1 MALPRVKQM
10 TAQEFDDWTLL
21 PQNSDGLFEY
31 IDGEIVEV
39 PSNPYASQISQIIA
53 GEFYIFLKGKDLGHL
68 TGEAGGY
75 KVSGERYAPDV
86 GFISKIRQAEL
97 NRRGY
102 NEVPPDL
109 AVEVDYP
116 STAQSQQALFTKIVN
131 YLAAGTTVWRFLPET
146 KTVEVYAPGQPKRTL
161 GIDDEL
167 DGGEILP
174 GFKLL
179 IRDVFKD

>member
-1 MALPRVKQM
+1 MALRRANQM
-10 TAQEFDDWTLL
+10 TAREFDDWTLR
-21 PQNSDGLFEY
+21 PENADRLFEY

-53 GEFYIFLKGKDLGHL
+53 GEFYIFLKGKDIGHL

-86 GFISKIRQAEL
+86 GFVSKEKQAEL

-109 AVEVDYP
+109 AVELDYP

-146 KTVEVYAPGQPKRTL
+146 KTVEVFAPGQPKRTL
-161 GIDDEL
+161 TIDDEL
-167 DGGEILP
+167 DGGDILP
-174 GFKLL
+174 GFKLA
-179 IRDVFKD
+179 IRDVFKG